1 MRTFKSL
8 LAGKAILGAALLSAG
23 AVPAAAS
30 NIGTFSY
37 SGDVA
42 VVPDVNTLTGYAWQ
56 MTSSQSSGVVTFTPT
71 GPLTSQPFFQDLT
84 DLGASYQETV
94 GTLGSG
100 SPRFEIF
107 GSHSNGDNY
116 ARMEVYWG
124 PGASGGSFD
133 NTGHWTTTPNYID
146 ASSTVENYFVNSW
159 EGYATAA
166 GHYDTYSQVFSL
178 IGSYTDTYITQ
189 IQVILDGGAP
199 VDAAEQQMDLG
210 NYTVGT
216 SSGGTLVGNPTTPE
230 PATLS
235 LLALGGLGLLARRR
249 RRGPGDAA
257 TR

>member
-1 MRTFKSL
+1 MPAPCVAVAKRGKNVSRWREKEQAMRTFKSL

-124 PGASGGSFD
+124 PAPPVAVSTTRA
-133 NTGHWTTTPNYID
+133 TGPPRPTT
-146 ASSTVENYFVNSW
+146 STRVPLLRIILSTA
-159 EGYATAA
+159 GKATLPPQATTIPTVWCFRRQA
-166 GHYDTYSQVFSL
+166 
-178 IGSYTDTYITQ
+178 
-189 IQVILDGGAP
+189 VILTP
-199 VDAAEQQMDLG
+199 
-210 NYTVGT
+210 T
-216 SSGGTLVGNPTTPE
+216 SLRS
-230 PATLS
+230 
-235 LLALGGLGLLARRR
+235 R
-249 RRGPGDAA
+249 
-257 TR
+257 